1 MLKSI
6 IMTTSA
12 ALVLMTAVTF
22 SGQRGLDEFTIRVLG
37 GTNATPQT
45 AAPIVSSRN
54 GTRGNSAGVGSS
66 SSYIAGDL
74 VSTQGLEYAMLVPGY
89 EVPH

>member
-1 MLKSI
+1 
-6 IMTTSA
+6 MTTSA

-45 AAPIVSSRN
+45 AAPIVL
-54 GTRGNSAGVGSS
+54 TRSYLAATVRAGILLASVHHLA
-66 SSYIAGDL
+66 I
-74 VSTQGLEYAMLVPGY
+74 
-89 EVPH
+89 